1 MRGDTIGPTVRGG
14 WLLLACAAVD
24 DRIGLVF
31 SWDPRQ
37 KAWIRERG
45 PEDAAAPPAPP
56 RDPGAVQT
64 YFLDPQTGRWHST
77 ILGLRARQ
85 ISEEL
90 GRAYRAPFTQGLDLA
105 EGPIASIAAPRPLR
119 RPSRAPL
126 LVGGAALA
134 LVLAGGAVFAAQSL
148 LAPATA
154 RSSPTPSQGGGG
166 GAPSGSAGATATP
179 SAGPSSSAAVTAAPP
194 GSASPAPPPPTA
206 RRTPAPA
213 PTTITVSTALPDG
226 YHAFYIGPNAVPQG
240 SSFSATVQIF
250 KADGT
255 GATTAYTFFVGA
267 LSGGSTTVSPDASG
281 RYQVALRAS
290 TAPGAQGVNMLFR
303 TFGIQRIATIDVRQ

>member
-1 MRGDTIGPTVRGG
+1 MLGS
-14 WLLLACAAVD
+14 LAVD

-45 PEDAAAPPAPP
+45 PEDAAAPPARP

-90 GRAYRAPFTQGLDLA
+90 GRAYRAPFAQGLDLA
-105 EGPIASIAAPRPLR
+105 EGPVASIAAPRPLR

-126 LVGGAALA
+126 LVGGAALV
-134 LVLAGGAVFAAQSL
+134 LVLVGGAVIAAQTL

-166 GAPSGSAGATATP
+166 APPSGSAGPTATP
-179 SAGPSSSAAVTAAPP
+179 SGGPSSSAAV
-194 GSASPAPPPPTA
+194 SASPAGSAAPTA

-226 YHAFYIGPNAVPQG
+226 YRAFYIGPNAVPQG
-240 SSFSATVQIF
+240 SSFSATIQIF

-255 GATTAYTFFVGA
+255 GATSAYTFFVGS
-267 LSGGSTTVSPDASG
+267 LGGGSTTVSPDASG
-281 RYQVALRAS
+281 RYQVALRVS